1 MDLAWKTLAKRTV
14 YTAPILTV
22 TMQKAQPPENAAGG
36 TKEFV
41 VIDAA
46 DWVITVPL
54 LKRRQAKDL
63 FGVNEDCFLL
73 VEQWRHGIQK
83 PSFEFPGGVIDKGEK
98 PEQAAAR
105 ELAEETGFCANTLI
119 PLASMSPNPAL
130 FSNTVHFFAAH
141 DLTYRHAEN
150 PDEDGDRLL
159 ILKDGRIVETGPTQE
174 VMEAPQEAYT
184 KELLAAILEVKS

>member
-63 FGVNEDCFLL
+63 FGVDEDCFLL

-119 PLASMSPNPAL
+119 P
-130 FSNTVHFFAAH
+130 VHFFAAH

-150 PDEDGDRLL
+150 PDEDEFLRSTAVPLQQINKKIGQPPYVHAL
-159 ILKDGRIVETGPTQE
+159 
-174 VMEAPQEAYT
+174 M
-184 KELLAAILEVKS
+184 AAALCLYNNRFS